1 MQDIFV
7 SYRRQDSQ
15 SAAGRLSD
23 HLRDNL
29 PGVRIFRDVETI
41 DPGVDFVDAIGRALK
56 SCAVL
61 IAVIGPRWLDAR
73 DAAGRRRLD
82 DAHDYTRLEIA
93 NALGRKDVRVIPV
106 LVEGAEMPSGADL
119 PDDLAPLARRNAIEL
134 TDKRW
139 DYDVSQLVSTL
150 RPVLGVAEPEAA
162 AQPAAAPAGPAA
174 KKRGKTWA
182 IVVAV
187 LAVAGVALLLEE
199 GGTPPPPTRQ
209 ALPETPPA
217 ALRQAPATTPE
228 VPDLSGVWAD
238 NEGGQYEVWQQGS
251 QLAIRGASPDG
262 MVLGEGGLQGY
273 QGWVSYTLN
282 GRPLNARFAVG
293 PDGNSMNVLV
303 SDPST
308 GEQIRL
314 QMWRAR

>member
-29 PGVRIFRDVETI
+29 PGIRIFRDVETI

-56 SCAVL
+56 TCAVL

-93 NALGRKDVRVIPV
+93 SALGRKDVRVIPV

-119 PDDLAPLARRNAIEL
+119 PGDLAPLARRNAIEL
-134 TDKRW
+134 SDKRW
-139 DYDVSQLVSTL
+139 DYDVSQLVATL
-150 RPVLGVAEPEAA
+150 RPLLGVAEPRPAPPGDGAA
-162 AQPAAAPAGPAA
+162 TRPG
-174 KKRGKTWA
+174 KRGRRWA
-182 IVVAV
+182 VAAAV
-187 LAVAGVALLLEE
+187 LAVGGVALLTQED
-199 GGTPPPPTRQ
+199 GTPPLPTQQLLPQPVPPT
-209 ALPETPPA
+209 TPQVPATSVA
-217 ALRQAPATTPE
+217 ALN
-228 VPDLSGVWAD
+228 LSGVWAD
-238 NEGGQYEVWQQGS
+238 SEGGHYDVLQQGS
-251 QLAIRGASPDG
+251 QLMVRGSSPDG
-262 MVLGEGGLQGY
+262 IVLGQGGLQG
-273 QGWVSYTLN
+273 QVGWMTYTLN
-282 GRPLNARFAVG
+282 GYPLNARFAVAQ
-293 PDGNSMNVLV
+293 DGNSLDVLV
-303 SDPST
+303 NDPST
-308 GEQIRL
+308 GEQTRL

>member
-29 PGVRIFRDVETI
+29 PGIRIFRDVETI

-56 SCAVL
+56 TCAVL

-82 DAHDYTRLEIA
+82 DTHDYTRLEIA
-93 NALGRKDVRVIPV
+93 SALGRKDVRVIPV

-119 PDDLAPLARRNAIEL
+119 PGDLAPLARRNAIEL
-134 TDKRW
+134 SDKRW
-139 DYDVSQLVSTL
+139 DYDVSQLVATL
-150 RPVLGVAEPEAA
+150 RPLLGVAEPRSAPQAA
-162 AQPAAAPAGPAA
+162 AGAAAAP
-174 KKRGKTWA
+174 KKRVMRWA
-182 IVVAV
+182 VVALV
-187 LAVAGVALLLEE
+187 LAVGGVALLTQED
-199 GGTPPPPTRQ
+199 TAPPLPTQ
-209 ALPETPPA
+209 QLLPQLAPA
-217 ALRQAPATTPE
+217 ALPQAPASSRAAL
-228 VPDLSGVWAD
+228 DLSGVWAD
-238 NEGGQYEVWQQGS
+238 SEGGHYDVLQQGS
-251 QLAIRGASPDG
+251 QLTVRGSSPDG
-262 MVLGEGGLQGY
+262 MVLGQGGLQG
-273 QGWVSYTLN
+273 QVGWVNYTLN
-282 GRPLNARFAVG
+282 GYPLNARFAVAQ
-293 PDGNSMNVLV
+293 DGNSMDVLV

-308 GEQIRL
+308 GEQTRL